1 MSGDDFRTRL
11 AIEQRALQQR
21 ISKLIDFLGDPATD
35 VEALMDIDL
44 LRSQYNAMSVYN
56 DILCKRMLA
65 LGIKRLPIAVKS

>member
-1 MSGDDFRTRL
+1 MSDTDFRTRL
-11 AIEQRALQQR
+11 ATEQHDLQER
-21 ISKLIDFLGDPATD
+21 MLKLIDFLCDSATD

-65 LGIKRLPIAVKS
+65 LGIKRFADSG